1 MSQVAGG
8 LYFPPPS
15 PLTKR
20 LLFGLVG
27 LYVVEVV
34 VGSILGVNL
43 VPLLWLSLENGFQPW
58 QVLTRWFLQRDIMGL
73 LTSAAAIYFILPAL
87 RRSFP
92 DAIIVRA
99 VLFSAVVGSALAFAF
114 DLTGLLGGAAY
125 GLSPLLAVMLVMFG
139 LHSPDATISLLF
151 VIPVPAK
158 YVAWGTGILSGV
170 LLLGTMHMMA
180 AVGFFTW
187 LAAIAWWF
195 LLGPRARIRIASP
208 KRQPEKP
215 RFTVYQGGKDD
226 VVH

>member
-15 PLTKR
+15 PLTKQ

-43 VPLLWLSLENGFQPW
+43 TPLLWLSIQNGFQPW
-58 QVLTRWFLQRDIMGL
+58 QFVTRWFLQRDIMGL
-73 LTSAAAIYFILPAL
+73 LTSAAAIYFILPAI
-87 RRSFP
+87 RRVFT
-92 DAIIVRA
+92 DRIIVRA
-99 VLFSAVVGSALAFAF
+99 LVFSAVAGSALAFAA

-125 GLSPLLAVMLVMFG
+125 GLSPLLGVMLVLFG
-139 LHSPDATISLLF
+139 LHSPDATISILF

-158 YVAWGTGILSGV
+158 YVAWGTGVLTGV
-170 LLLGTMHMMA
+170 MLLGTMHMMA

-187 LAAIAWWF
+187 LAAIGWWF
-195 LLGPRARIRIASP
+195 LLGPRARVRVARP
-208 KRQPEKP
+208 KRQSKSP
-215 RFTVYQGGKDD
+215 RFTVYQGGQDD

>member
-20 LLFGLVG
+20 LLFALVG

-34 VGSILGVNL
+34 VGNILGVNL
-43 VPLLWLSLENGFQPW
+43 TPLLWLSLENGFEPW

-87 RRSFP
+87 RRVFT
-92 DAIIVRA
+92 DRTIVYGIA
-99 VLFSAVVGSALAFAF
+99 FSAIFGTVMTVAV
-114 DLTGLLGGAAY
+114 DMTGLLNGAAY

-139 LHSPDATISLLF
+139 LHNADATISLLF

-170 LLLGTMHMMA
+170 LFLGTLHIMA

-187 LAAIAWWF
+187 LAAIVWWF
-195 LLGPRARIRIASP
+195 LLGPRARVRIARP
-208 KRQPEKP
+208 KRQSEKP
-215 RFTVYQGGKDD
+215 RFTVYQGGQDD

>member
-15 PLTKR
+15 PLTKQ

-34 VGSILGVNL
+34 VGNILGVNL
-43 VPLLWLSLENGFQPW
+43 VPLLWLSQENGFQPW

-73 LTSAAAIYFILPAL
+73 LTSAAAIYFILPAV
-87 RRSFP
+87 RRMFS
-92 DAIIVRA
+92 DRSIVYAIV
-99 VLFSAVVGSALAFAF
+99 FSAVLGSAMTFAL
-114 DLTGLLGGAAY
+114 DTVGLLSGAAH

-139 LHSPDATISLLF
+139 LHSPNATISLLF

-170 LLLGTMHMMA
+170 LFLGTMNMMA

-195 LLGPRARIRIASP
+195 LLGPRARIRIAPP
-208 KRQPEKP
+208 KRKAEKP
-215 RFTVYQGGKDD
+215 RFTVYQGGQDD